1 MTPRIVAIVPAA
13 GQSRRMGQPK
23 LLLRLGEQTVISRVV
38 ETLRKSGIEKIVIV
52 VRPDDEPLAEEVR
65 RIAADLIQPAVAP
78 PEMRASVEVALESL
92 MKESNA
98 WDGWM
103 LIPAD
108 HPTLDADSIVQLMAA
123 WAENPSKIAV
133 PTWKGRRGHPTLF
146 PWSTAVEVSQ
156 VPLSSGLN
164 SLLRSQPDRVRE
176 IPSSSAEVLID
187 LDTPDDWAR
196 ISERWGGQ

>member
-38 ETLRKSGIEKIVIV
+38 ETLRHAGIVKIVIV
-52 VRPDDEPLAEEVR
+52 VRPDDEPLATEVR

-78 PEMRASVEVALESL
+78 LDMRASVEVALQSL
-92 MKESNA
+92 LMEPDV

-108 HPTLDADSIVQLMAA
+108 HPTLDADSIVQLISA

-133 PTWKGRRGHPTLF
+133 PTWQGRRGHPTLF
-146 PWSTAVEVSQ
+146 PWSTAIEVAQ
-156 VPLSSGLN
+156 VPLNSGLN
-164 SLLRSQPDRVRE
+164 FLLRSQPDRVRE

-196 ISERWGGQ
+196 ISGRWSG